1 MCWLAHI
8 YSGDLVGE
16 VQIRNLTDDLIEQRL
31 CPLSRVVLVR
41 RSVLSSSRQQ
51 RSVSSLSLKADR
63 CWSLLDLPGKNSG
76 S

>member
-1 MCWLAHI
+1 MCCLAHI

-16 VQIRNLTDDLIEQRL
+16 VQIRNLTEQRL

-51 RSVSSLSLKADR
+51 RSELTEPEGRQVLV
-63 CWSLLDLPGKNSG
+63 PSG
-76 S
+76 PAR

>member
-51 RSVSSLSLKADR
+51 RSELTEPEGRQVLV
-63 CWSLLDLPGKNSG
+63 PSG
-76 S
+76 PAR